1 MNFTNTDRVWFND
14 NKAWLLKWVIHG
26 QVYNQAKW
34 LSQITKVRN
43 QIKPMRNTI
52 KQEIRK

>member
-14 NKAWLLKWVIHG
+14 NKVWLLRWVIHG